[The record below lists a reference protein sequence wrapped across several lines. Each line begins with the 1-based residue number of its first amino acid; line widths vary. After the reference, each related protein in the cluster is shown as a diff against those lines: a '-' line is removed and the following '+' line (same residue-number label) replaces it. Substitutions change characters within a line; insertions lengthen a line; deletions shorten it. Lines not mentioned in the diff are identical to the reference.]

1 MQGVRSQTQGLAERG
16 DPSLAPTRVSF
27 SLWPVEPACAA
38 QGGVGQSSSAWQVCG
53 QSLLWSDQRFCSVFL
68 HVLSSPT
75 WILDYSLL
83 GKNSIY
89 LPSWTESGAGEAGT
103 HLVLTHKD
111 ALCDGNL
118 RLQGSRVCV
127 RGRLITW
134 ISLFLGSC

>member
-1 MQGVRSQTQGLAERG
+1 MLPREEWGKAALLGKSVGRVYSGL
-16 DPSLAPTRVSF
+16 TN
-27 SLWPVEPACAA
+27 C
-38 QGGVGQSSSAWQVCG
+38 
-53 QSLLWSDQRFCSVFL
+53 FCSVFL

-118 RLQGSRVCV
+118 RLQGSGVCV

-134 ISLFLGSC
+134 ISLFLGSR